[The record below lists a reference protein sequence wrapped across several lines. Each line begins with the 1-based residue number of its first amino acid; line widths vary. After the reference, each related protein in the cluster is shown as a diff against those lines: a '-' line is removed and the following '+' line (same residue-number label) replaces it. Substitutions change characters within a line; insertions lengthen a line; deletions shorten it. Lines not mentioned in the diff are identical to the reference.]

1 MNTTL
6 SNKKQMKPVV
16 LKNGWIIDPAQGT
29 NRTADILLEDGV
41 VREIGPAIAA
51 VDAETL
57 DCAGLWVI
65 PGLIDAH
72 CHLREPGFERKE
84 TIETGTLAAA
94 RGGFTTVVAMANL
107 NPVPDNLN
115 VYRRIQEIIA
125 QKAVVRV
132 VQAAGVTVDLKG
144 RDLSDMASLAAEGV
158 RIFSDDG
165 YPVDRASVLYQALQM
180 SRKLNVIISVH
191 EEDAALKGYWPTAY
205 EPMNEYILLNRDLEV
220 LRSAGGHLHVQH
232 LSAARSVELIRAAKK
247 EGLMVTAEVCPH
259 HLTLTRDDVAI
270 RGANAK
276 MAPPL
281 RSREDIEALLLGLN
295 DGTIDFIATDHAPH
309 TADDKSGPFDQ
320 AANGIVGFETA
331 LPVLLTR
338 LVHERGLS
346 PVWLVEKMSTKPA
359 QVMGLPGGALT
370 PGSPADVCVVDPH
383 SEWTVDSAKFTS
395 KGRNTPYQ
403 GMKLKGRVMLTY
415 VGGSK
420 VFDGRREVL

>member
-1 MNTTL
+1 ML
-6 SNKKQMKPVV
+6 QG
-16 LKNGWIIDPAQGT
+16 GWVIDPAQGT
-29 NRTADILLEDGV
+29 NRTADVLLSEGIV
-41 VREIGPAIAA
+41 QEIGPDISSP
-51 VDAETL
+51 DAETV

-84 TIETGTLAAA
+84 TIESGTMAAA

-107 NPVPDNLN
+107 NPVPDNAA
-115 VYRRIQEIIA
+115 VYRRILDIIA
-125 QKAVVRV
+125 RNAVVRV
-132 VQAAGVTVDLKG
+132 IQAAGVTQDLKG
-144 RDLSDMASLAAEGV
+144 RDLCDMATLAAEGV

-165 YPVDRASVLYQALQM
+165 YPIDRASVLYQALQM
-180 SRKLNVIISVH
+180 SRKLGLIISVH

-220 LRSAGGHLHVQH
+220 LRAAGGHMHVQH

-270 RGANAK
+270 RGTNAK

-281 RSREDIEALLLGLN
+281 RGREDIEALLQGLD

-309 TADDKSGPFDQ
+309 AADDKLGPFDQ

-338 LVHERGLS
+338 LVHERGMAPS
-346 PVWLVEKMSTKPA
+346 WLIEKMTIRPA
-359 QVMGLPGGALT
+359 SVMGLQGGTLAV
-370 PGSPADVCVVDPH
+370 GSPADVCVIDPH
-383 SEWTVDSAKFTS
+383 AEWVVDSAKFVS

-403 GMKLKGRVMLTY
+403 GAKLKGQVLLTI
-415 VGGSK
+415 VGGKK
-420 VFDGRREVL
+420 VFDGRV

>member
-1 MNTTL
+1 ML
-6 SNKKQMKPVV
+6 R
-16 LKNGWIIDPAQGT
+16 NGWIIDPLQGI
-29 NRTADILLEDGV
+29 NRTADILLSDGV
-41 VREIGPAIAA
+41 VQEIGPGISA
-51 VDAETL
+51 VDAEMI
-57 DCAGLWVI
+57 DCEGLWVI

-84 TIETGTLAAA
+84 TIESGTMAAA
-94 RGGFTTVVAMANL
+94 RGGFTTVIAMANL
-107 NPVPDNLN
+107 NPVPDNAN
-115 VYRRIQEIIA
+115 VYRRIQELIA

-132 VQAAGVTVDLKG
+132 VQAAGVTQDLKG
-144 RDLSDMASLAAEGV
+144 RDLSDMATLAAEGV

-165 YPVDRASVLYQALQM
+165 YPIDRASVLYQALQM

-191 EEDAALKGYWPTAY
+191 EEDAALKGFWPTAY

-220 LRSAGGHLHVQH
+220 LRAAGGHLHVQH

-247 EGLMVTAEVCPH
+247 EGLKVTTEVCPH

-270 RGANAK
+270 RGTNAK

-281 RSREDIEALLLGLN
+281 RGKEDIEALLAGLD

-309 TADDKSGPFDQ
+309 TADDKAGPFDQ

-338 LVHERGLS
+338 LVHERGIAPS
-346 PVWLVEKMSTKPA
+346 WLIEKMTCKPA
-359 QVMGLPGGALT
+359 ATMGLSGGT
-370 PGSPADVCVVDPH
+370 ISVGSPADICVVDPH
-383 SEWTVDSAKFTS
+383 REWVVDSSKFVS

-403 GMKLKGRVMLTY
+403 GMRMKGLVRLTF
-415 VGGSK
+415 VGGNK
-420 VFDGRREVL
+420 VFDGRREEM

>member
-1 MNTTL
+1 MNKLL
-6 SNKKQMKPVV
+6 SKEKMSKPIV
-16 LKNGWIIDPAQGT
+16 LRGGWVIDPAQGT
-29 NRTADILLEDGV
+29 NRTADVLLADGV
-41 VREIGPAIAA
+41 VKAIGPELAA
-51 VDAETL
+51 TDAEIV
-57 DCAGLWVI
+57 DCVGLWVV

-84 TIETGTLAAA
+84 TLETGTRAAA

-115 VYRRIQEIIA
+115 VYRRIQDLIA

-144 RDLSDMASLAAEGV
+144 RDLSDMATLAAEGV
-158 RIFSDDG
+158 RVFSDDG
-165 YPVDRASVLYQALQM
+165 YPIDRASILYQALQM
-180 SRKLNVIISVH
+180 SRRLKVMISVH

-205 EPMNEYILLNRDLEV
+205 EPMNESILLSRDLEV
-220 LRSAGGHLHVQH
+220 LRAAGGHLHVQH
-232 LSAARSVELIRAAKK
+232 VSTARSVELVRSAKQ
-247 EGLMVTAEVCPH
+247 EGLTITAEVCPH

-270 RGANAK
+270 RGAQAK

-281 RSREDIEALLLGLN
+281 RSKEDIEALIAGLT
-295 DGTIDFIATDHAPH
+295 DGTVDFIATDHAPH

-338 LVHERGLS
+338 LVHERGIS
-346 PVWLVEKMSTKPA
+346 PAWLIEKMSANPA
-359 QVMGLPGGALT
+359 KILGLPGGLLEL
-370 PGSPADVCVVDPH
+370 GSPADVCVIDPH
-383 SEWTVDSAKFTS
+383 QEWVVDSAKFTS

-403 GMKLKGRVMLTY
+403 GMKVKGRVMLTL
-415 VGGSK
+415 VGGAK
-420 VFDGRREVL
+420 AFDSRKEVV